1 MLDGGLTLEM
11 PEPLAFS
18 TLPYTPWQLEQ
29 AAHREEL
36 PAPVR
41 TTITVCGRLR
51 GVGGIDSW
59 GSDVEPAFH
68 VGAEEDFRFSIHIR
82 L

>member
-1 MLDGGLTLEM
+1 M

-18 TLPYTPWQLEQ
+18 ALPYTPWQLEQ

-36 PAPVR
+36 PDPVR
-41 TTITVCGRLR
+41 TVATVCGAMR

-59 GSDVEPAFH
+59 GSDVEEAYH
-68 VGAEEDFRFSIHIR
+68 VSGEADQKFSFSLR